1 MTSTSSKFFK
11 LDFKPGFHR
20 ETTQYA
26 ESGSWFDGDR
36 VRFRRGKPEN
46 LRGYQ
51 KEHSIPFDGVGR
63 DLLTWA
69 NDNTQKLLSVGTEQ
83 RLYLLQGDVNYDITP
98 LTTIVSVGSLGTQGS
113 FATSV
118 GSNRIE
124 VSLNN
129 TGTSVG
135 DAIQFSACSLNGF
148 TQGTNFAATSFGG
161 PVYVVASTSGLNHF
175 YVSTLNTA
183 ASTETGGQGVL
194 GFLIPKGELNNIQGL
209 GYGAG
214 VYNAGTSL
222 ASEADGS

>member
-26 ESGSWFDGDR
+26 EAGSWFDGDR

-51 KEHSIPFDGVGR
+51 KEHAVAFAGVGR

-69 NDNTQKLLSVGTEQ
+69 NDNTQKLLSVGTEKK
-83 RLYLLQGDVNYDITP
+83 LFILLGDINFDVTPITEV
-98 LTTIVSVGSLGTQGS
+98 VSIGSLGIKGS
-113 FATSV
+113 FATST
-118 GSNRIE
+118 GSPLIE

-135 DAIQFSACSLNGF
+135 DSILFSACSLNGF

-161 PVYVVASTSGLNHF
+161 PVYVVA
-175 YVSTLNTA
+175 
-183 ASTETGGQGVL
+183 
-194 GFLIPKGELNNIQGL
+194 
-209 GYGAG
+209 
-214 VYNAGTSL
+214 
-222 ASEADGS
+222 